1 MVCICGARRI
11 IGGDSQA
18 DDTDVETT
26 TIVSKALEQFLA
38 MVVKRTAAVS
48 PSKLTH
54 Y

>member
-1 MVCICGARRI
+1 MADRDGRQQSWCWL
-11 IGGDSQA
+11 QA